1 MSVSVGEIAG
11 FIAAVA
17 FAVLVWRLGGVI
29 NKAGA
34 VLDEASAAVRK
45 VSDETLPLITEMTN
59 TVTAT
64 NGQIERLDAI
74 TANLAT
80 MSNNLNALTS
90 LTVATVGRPMLKVAS
105 VGYGI
110 KQAMSGKT
118 SGSVTRQR

>member
-1 MSVSVGEIAG
+1 M
-11 FIAAVA
+11 
-17 FAVLVWRLGGVI
+17 
-29 NKAGA
+29 
-34 VLDEASAAVRK
+34 RK

-59 TVTAT
+59 TVSAT

>member
-1 MSVSVGEIAG
+1 MDVSLGSVAG

-17 FAVLVWRLGGVI
+17 FAVLVWRLGSVI
-29 NKAGA
+29 SKAGA

-45 VSDETLPLITEMTN
+45 VSDETLPLITEMTK
-59 TVTAT
+59 TVSST
-64 NGQIERLDAI
+64 NAQIERLDAI

-110 KQAMSGKT
+110 KTAMSGKT
-118 SGSVTRQR
+118 TGGASRRR

>member
-1 MSVSVGEIAG
+1 MDVSLGSLAG

-17 FAVLVWRLGGVI
+17 FAVLVWRLGSVI

-34 VLDEASAAVRK
+34 VLDETSAAVRK

-59 TVTAT
+59 TVSAT
-64 NGQIERLDAI
+64 NAQIERLDAV

-110 KQAMSGKT
+110 KTAMSGKT
-118 SGSVTRQR
+118 SARVSKGR